1 MERLDRIERWDRRFL
16 GLCDEVGSWSK
27 DPSTQQ
33 GSVIVKPVVIRNR
46 TKLKIVSLGFNGF
59 PSPVSDHEDLYADRP
74 TKLAR
79 VIHAE
84 MNAILHATEP
94 LEDCII
100 YGSPMP
106 PCDRCAA
113 HIIQAGISTIVSYD
127 EPVPERWAES
137 AAQAERMYS
146 EAGIEIRVWPR

>member
-1 MERLDRIERWDRRFL
+1 MDRTEKWDRRFL
-16 GLCDEVGSWSK
+16 ELCGVIGSWSK

-33 GSVIVKPVVIRNR
+33 GSVIVRPDMTIA
-46 TKLKIVSLGFNGF
+46 SMGFNGF
-59 PSPVSDHEDLYADRP
+59 PKSVYDKPELYEERN

-84 MNAILHATEP
+84 MNAILHAKEP
-94 LEDCII
+94 LDGYAI

-113 HIIQAGISTIVSYD
+113 YIIQAGIATIVSYD
-127 EPVPERWAES
+127 EPVPDRWAE
-137 AAQAERMYS
+137 AAKQAERMYY
-146 EAGIEIRVWPR
+146 EAGTEIRVWSR